1 MIVWLPIKDF
11 PSYEINQYGDVR
23 NIHTKY
29 IKMKRT
35 NAWGYNDVKLKGK
48 DKKFHTKLVHR
59 LVAKTF
65 YDISEERSNIL
76 QVNHIDGNKTNNF
89 IANLEWVTGK
99 QNVQHAYDTGIRKPS
114 GGRGKIRRIKNLETG
129 EIFDNMAE
137 CAKSVNGDS
146 GNISRCVR
154 GLIKS
159 YKGYHFVEADNE

>member
-11 PSYEINQYGDVR
+11 PSYDINQYGDVR
-23 NIHTKY
+23 NIHTKH

-48 DKKFHTKLVHR
+48 DKKIHTKLVHR

-159 YKGYHFVEADNE
+159 YKGYHFVEADDE